1 MKVKKATLVIIFI
14 IGIVSA
20 TFLTMRDFSFQL
32 KNSLTKE
39 TYRTLVD
46 ASLHYNEVFSDRIH
60 YNQKTLEVL
69 AGSLESKNTW
79 TKEEVIGI
87 LKKAVLDGGF
97 EKIVVS
103 DKEGNSFS
111 NTGKTANISQR
122 DYFIKG
128 LAGESTISGPITSL
142 VEDEKVIV
150 ISVPLKQ
157 NQENTGVLFGV
168 YPTATAG
175 KELLD
180 TSYRSHEYGFIVAN
194 DGSLLITNG
203 HEDKLIKEDNMFHFL
218 SQTQLQDISINE
230 IKQIMQKGE
239 QKSFTYKYK
248 GNTRFVSVMPSK
260 INDWYTF
267 SVASDKLMVQQ
278 EADTNRIV
286 VSMIGKL
293 IIIAFFIGVYFAIH
307 MKRHNQ
313 MITKA
318 NQRYQSLLDNINAGL
333 VIASHAKNS
342 EDLMVSYVS
351 DEFTKMTGYTL
362 DDIAMIYG
370 GHYFQLM
377 HEEDR
382 EEAFS
387 MYLTQ
392 IEKGSNYHVSYR
404 IKKKDGNYIWV
415 MDNGYLVG
423 EKDKLNNHSIISDIT
438 AMKKQEQ
445 ELRLSEN
452 RFSIAINASSG
463 TLFEI
468 DLTHKTYTH
477 FENAERMFGV
487 GSDKL
492 LEATNVF
499 ASLPY
504 EEYVKAIST
513 YFFHEDDYKLVNI
526 KMEELRLQC
535 KVSFEARLRRFDNVY
550 IWAHID
556 LSMMIDKYHRPL
568 RLIGYMSDID
578 DIKKKTEV
586 LEKRLQKDA
595 MTGLFNKVAMESLVN
610 DILESDADKLHA
622 LIVIDIDNFK
632 GINDTL
638 GHAFGDV
645 VLIDVAEKL
654 KTLFRSDDIIARMGG
669 DEFAIVM
676 RNVPDTSMVLKKA
689 TELSNAF
696 RQTYTGDKAEYKISC
711 SMGIL
716 MIETDDEP
724 FEVLYRKSDAA
735 LYQSKESGKDQ
746 FVLYQENNA
755 KNYPISNNKTR
766 EEELQNIKSEHNI
779 EEYIFELLYATKDFQ
794 VSINMALAAIGQYFH
809 VSRVSIFEND
819 DEMKKT
825 TNIFEWCNTEI
836 PSFIKQLQD
845 IDLSFGEQYIMDSF
859 DSKGLLYC
867 NNVDDL
873 PSYIRNLFKS
883 QGIMS
888 TLQVT
893 IVNDDRTYGFIGFDE
908 CGENRIWTSEEIDKL
923 SYLAKIVSVFL
934 FKKKTEANLIENLHT
949 RLKILDVLPDYI
961 CVVNPETHTIEY
973 SNNVMQELFPS
984 VKPGQY
990 CFTNLRGGQEAPCE
1004 SCIIEKIRQ
1013 GDVDNLEI
1021 ISEQG
1026 QKRLKVRALT
1036 INWSN
1041 ERKMVLL
1048 YGKIREE

>member
-1 MKVKKATLVIIFI
+1 MRLNKAAFVIVFI
-14 IGIVSA
+14 ICIVSI
-20 TFLTMRDFSFQL
+20 TFLTIWDFSFQL

-39 TYRTLVD
+39 TYHTLVD
-46 ASLHYNEVFSDRIH
+46 ASLHYNEIFSDRIH

-69 AGSLESKNTW
+69 AGSLESKDNW

-111 NTGKTANISQR
+111 NTGATANISQR

-175 KELLD
+175 KALLD

-230 IKQIMQKGE
+230 IKQIMQRGE

-293 IIIAFFIGVYFAIH
+293 IILAVFIGVCFAIH

-370 GHYFQLM
+370 GHYFRLM

-463 TLFEI
+463 TLFEV
-468 DLTHKTYTH
+468 DLTHKTDTH

-487 GSDKL
+487 DGDKL
-492 LEATNVF
+492 LEATNAF
-499 ASLPY
+499 TSLPY
-504 EEYVKAIST
+504 EEYVKAITT
-513 YFFHEDDYKLVNI
+513 YFFHQDDYELVSI
-526 KMEELRLQC
+526 KMEELRLQR
-535 KVSFEARLRRFDNVY
+535 KVSFEARLRRFDNAY

-568 RLIGYMSDID
+568 RMIGYMSDID

-595 MTGLFNKVAMESLVN
+595 MTGLFNKVAMESLAN
-610 DILESDADKLHA
+610 DILESDVDKLHA

-669 DEFAIVM
+669 DEFAIMM
-676 RNVPDTSMVLKKA
+676 RNVPDTSTVLKKA

-696 RQTYTGDKAEYKISC
+696 RQTYTGDKTEYKISC
-711 SMGIL
+711 SMGII
-716 MIETDDEP
+716 MIEKAGEP
-724 FEVLYRKSDAA
+724 FGTLYRKSDAA
-735 LYQSKESGKDQ
+735 LYQSKENGKDQ

-794 VSINMALAAIGQYFH
+794 VSINMALAAIGQHFH

-819 DEMKKT
+819 DIMKKT
-825 TNIFEWCNTEI
+825 TNIFEWCNTGI

-845 IDLSFGEQYIMDSF
+845 IDLSFGEQHIMDSF

-873 PSYIRNLFKS
+873 PSYTRNLFKS
-883 QGIMS
+883 QGVMS

-934 FKKKTEANLIENLHT
+934 FKKKTEASLIENLNT

-961 CVVNPETHTIEY
+961 CIVNPETHTIEY

-984 VKPGQY
+984 AKPGQY
-990 CFTNLRGGQEAPCE
+990 CFTYLRGGQEAPCE
-1004 SCIIEKIRQ
+1004 TCIIEKIRQ

-1021 ISEQG
+1021 ISELG
-1026 QKRLKVRALT
+1026 
-1036 INWSN
+1036 
-1041 ERKMVLL
+1041 
-1048 YGKIREE
+1048 